1 MIYDGPMAMPARAK
15 NPSGLADEPVA
26 FDKVLLNEIRSR
38 FCHVDSD
45 PYLGKRV
52 YLENA
57 GGSLTLQSVVDTQ
70 SSSASLPSN
79 AGRDNAGSHAVEEYI
94 AKGRDAVRDFL
105 NADDGAIISCDS
117 TTSHAFRVLE
127 AATHLAVRG
136 KNIVCTDLDHPA
148 FYDAAGYYA
157 DRKGLVRRV
166 AHMDPVAGTVPPDAV
181 LDVVDGDTVAVTVIH
196 ASNITGGKNDLKM
209 IVEGV
214 RRKAPDAVI
223 IADGAQHVQHGV
235 ADVMDLGVDAYIFSA
250 YKVFSSPG
258 YGFAYLSPRIASL
271 PHARLAGKQADEW
284 DMGTR
289 DHTAFACFT
298 KVVEYLCW
306 LGRRVSAEGSAHNNR
321 MLVKSAFR
329 AIESHEMVLGQ
340 RLLNG
345 ITNLP
350 GLLRQEGVEIYGE
363 KAVSH
368 SREAVYAFCICGLNA
383 KDAVKRFGS
392 RGIIVH
398 DRSSDAYSG
407 HTMTRLGV
415 DSIVRVSLAHY
426 TSIAEV
432 DCFLL
437 ALNEIIEETRA

>member
-1 MIYDGPMAMPARAK
+1 MIDNPMAMQVTAQ
-15 NPSGLADEPVA
+15 NQSGLADELVA
-26 FDKVLLNEIRSR
+26 FDELLLHEIRSR
-38 FCHVDSD
+38 FCHVESD

-52 YLENA
+52 FLENA
-57 GGSLTLQSVVDTQ
+57 GGSLTLQSVVDIQ
-70 SSSASLPSN
+70 SCSASLPSN

-94 AKGRDAVRDFL
+94 AQGRDAVRDFL
-105 NADDGAIISCDS
+105 NADDGVIISCDS
-117 TTSHAFRVLE
+117 TTSHAFRVFE
-127 AATHLAVRG
+127 AATYLAARG
-136 KNIVCTDLDHPA
+136 KNVVCTDLDHPA

-157 DRKGLVRRV
+157 DRKGLERRV
-166 AHMDPVAGTVPPDAV
+166 AHMDPVAGIAHPDAV
-181 LDVVDGDTVAVTVIH
+181 LDAVDKDTVAVTVIH
-196 ASNITGGKNDLKM
+196 ASNITGGKNDLKA

-214 RRKAPDAVI
+214 RLKAPDAVI

-235 ADVMDLGVDAYIFSA
+235 ADVMNLGVDAYIFSA

-258 YGFAYLSPRIASL
+258 CGFAYLSPRIASL
-271 PHARLAGKQADEW
+271 PHARLAGKQVDEW

-306 LGRRVSAEGSAHNNR
+306 LGRRVSSEGSTHNNH
-321 MLVKSAFR
+321 MLIKSAFR
-329 AIESHEMVLGQ
+329 AIEGHEMVLGQ

-345 ITNLP
+345 TTDLP
-350 GLLRQEGVEIYGE
+350 GLLRQESVEIYGE

-368 SREAVYAFCICGLNA
+368 SREAVYAFCIRGISA
-383 KDAVKRFGS
+383 KEAVKRFGS

-407 HTMTRLGV
+407 HTMARLGV

-426 TSIAEV
+426 TSIAEI
-432 DCFLL
+432 DCFLV